1 MKTRNLV
8 IGVLAVL
15 LVGSLIWCYTS
26 NKTAIDDKVVSTTEN
41 VKNSISGLNES
52 IEKTAE
58 TNYALI
64 KAKVALLKSKNA
76 LGIDKSEQKSNAE
89 LDNAV
94 NYLSEAE
101 VTADP
106 ETKTKIDLLKTKINS
121 AKESVVEKK
130 DDALDKISAAIDE
143 VKSMI
148 EEHNDKIQTEKKKKG
163 ES

>member
-1 MKTRNLV
+1 MKTKNLV

-15 LVGSLIWCYTS
+15 LAGSLIWGYTS

-41 VKNSISGLNES
+41 VKNSISDLNES

-58 TNYALI
+58 TNYALF
-64 KAKVALLKSKNA
+64 KVKVALLKSKIA

-89 LDNAV
+89 LDNAI

-143 VKSMI
+143 
-148 EEHNDKIQTEKKKKG
+148 G
-163 ES
+163 EVSIVLS